1 MNLISPTEGKK
12 KAVDTARAAWA
23 GLGGCPDWITALAQE
38 CDRASQR
45 AVALRIGYS
54 AGAVN
59 QVLAAKYKAPT
70 DRIEQAVR
78 GAYLSAVVDC
88 PAAGQVAA
96 DRCLE
101 IQRQPWAA
109 TNPQRVRLY
118 TACRSGCPHSR
129 VNPKDNS
136 KEAS

>member
-1 MNLISPTEGKK
+1 MSPTRK
-12 KAVDTARAAWA
+12 KAVDTAQAAWA
-23 GLGGCPDWITALAQE
+23 ELGGCPDWIIVLAEE
-38 CDRASQR
+38 CDRTSQR
-45 AVALRIGYS
+45 QVAVRIGYS

-59 QVLAAKYKAPT
+59 QVLAAKYKAPLG
-70 DRIEQAVR
+70 RIEQAVR

-88 PAAGQVAA
+88 PAAGEIAA

-118 TACRSGCPHSR
+118 TACRSGCTHSR
-129 VNPKDNS
+129 INP

>member
-1 MNLISPTEGKK
+1 MSPHSKH
-12 KAVDTARAAWA
+12 KAVDTARVAWA
-23 GLGGCPDWITALAQE
+23 ELGGCPDWIITLAEE
-38 CDRASQR
+38 CDRTSQR
-45 AVALRIGYS
+45 QVAGRIGYS

-59 QVLAAKYKAPT
+59 QVLANKYKAPT

-78 GAYLSAVVDC
+78 GAYLSAVVNC
-88 PAAGQVAA
+88 PASGEIAA

-109 TNPQRVRLY
+109 TNPQRVRLF

-129 VNPKDNS
+129 INPKPGNEED
-136 KEAS
+136 AC

>member
-1 MNLISPTEGKK
+1 MSRGPFSEGRR
-12 KAVDTARAAWA
+12 KAVDTARVSWA
-23 GLGGCPDWITALAQE
+23 ELGGCPDWILAMAEE
-38 CDRASQR
+38 CDRTTQR
-45 AVALRIGYS
+45 QVAVRIGYS

-78 GAYLSAVVDC
+78 GAYLSAVVHC
-88 PAAGQVAA
+88 PAAGEMAA
-96 DRCLE
+96 DRCME
-101 IQRQPWAA
+101 IQKQPWAA

-129 VNPKDNS
+129 ISNPHKQGD
-136 KEAS
+136 AS

>member
-1 MNLISPTEGKK
+1 MSPTAKK

-23 GLGGCPDWITALAQE
+23 ELGGCPDWITTLAEE
-38 CDRASQR
+38 CDRTSQR
-45 AVALRIGYS
+45 QVADRIGYS

-59 QVLAAKYKAPT
+59 QVLAAKYKAPLV
-70 DRIEQAVR
+70 RIEQAVR
-78 GAYLSAVVDC
+78 GAYLSAVVNC
-88 PAAGQVAA
+88 PAAGEIAA

-118 TACRSGCPHSR
+118 TACRSGCIHSR
-129 VNPKDNS
+129 INS